1 MGLSQRSELG
11 TGLNRPPF
19 GIRIDRS
26 AEDLVVFFFLFLSF
40 SSLEWEVGLSRVC
53 YQILSPISLGFDS
66 GGNSLNPLLSLR
78 KKVLAFASRP

>member
-26 AEDLVVFFFLFLSF
+26 AEDLVVFFFCFSRFLRSSGKWVCRGFVIRSF
-40 SSLEWEVGLSRVC
+40 PRSRLDS
-53 YQILSPISLGFDS
+53 ILA
-66 GGNSLNPLLSLR
+66 
-78 KKVLAFASRP
+78 VTA